1 VQQAHLRRVSVF
13 CLEAVFFAKFR
24 LKLYYATASKGAIT
38 ASVGIMLLG
47 LVPLSPTNW
56 GMMLNMATTQTGAI
70 YVPEALAYVLSPVF
84 FIVLFQFSLICFAS
98 GLEEILDPRLA

>member
-1 VQQAHLRRVSVF
+1 
-13 CLEAVFFAKFR
+13 
-24 LKLYYATASKGAIT
+24 
-38 ASVGIMLLG
+38 
-47 LVPLSPTNW
+47 
-56 GMMLNMATTQTGAI
+56 MMLNMATTQTGDI